1 MTFQE
6 FMLIGTIGLIVVMSI
21 VAFVTFAI
29 DKKRAIRGV
38 ERVKEKTLLSMAACF
53 GAPGAL
59 VGRIVAH
66 HKTGKIYFSIV
77 IWASLVLQ
85 GLLVVY
91 LAFLAVR

>member
-1 MTFQE
+1 MTFQKI
-6 FMLIGTIGLIVVMSI
+6 MLIGTVALIAVMSI
-21 VAFVTFAI
+21 VAFITFAA
-29 DKKRAIRGV
+29 DKKRAIRGA

-66 HKTGKIYFSIV
+66 HKTGKLYFGIV
-77 IWASLVLQ
+77 IWTSLVLQ

-91 LAFLAVR
+91 LAFLTVR